1 MYGAKTKVVI
11 VDDHK
16 MVLDSL
22 SLLLSTHSDFEVVA
36 AFTDA
41 KKVLPYIKSF
51 EADLLITD
59 SRMPVMSGFELS
71 REVLAYDGDF
81 KIVMISM
88 IEDPAEIRRAMDLG
102 ISAYLPKFLSSDE
115 LVTAIRDVVR
125 GKKYLSNESIL
136 TLNTPAADGSKQLN
150 GLTVREIE
158 IIRLIAQELS
168 TSEIAEK
175 LFISVTTVE
184 THRKNLFQKT
194 GVKNAIGL
202 VLFAIKNGLL
212 D

>member
-22 SLLLSTHSDFEVVA
+22 SLLLSTHSDFEVA
-36 AFTDA
+36 AGFTDA

-115 LVTAIRDVVR
+115 LVTAIRDVVQ

-202 VLFAIKNGLL
+202 VLFAIKNRLL

>member
-1 MYGAKTKVVI
+1 MSGTKTKVVI

-22 SLLLSTHSDFEVVA
+22 SLLLSTYPDFEVVA
-36 AFTDA
+36 TFTDA
-41 KKVLPYIKSF
+41 RKVMPFVISGNV
-51 EADLLITD
+51 DLIITD
-59 SRMPVMSGFELS
+59 SRMPLMDGFELS
-71 REVLAYDGDF
+71 RTVLSYQSDF

-88 IEDPAEIRRAMDLG
+88 IEDPAEIRRALDLG

-115 LVTAIRDVVR
+115 LITAIRDVVM

-136 TLNTPAADGSKQLN
+136 TLHAPAVESTKQLN
-150 GLTVREIE
+150 GLTGRELE

-175 LFISVTTVE
+175 LFISVPTVE

-202 VLFAIKNGLL
+202 VLFAIKNKLL